1 MPIQDTILRAA
12 RHGDER
18 WVESGGR
25 LPAGIEGEQRG
36 EGWRCRFD
44 APNAAVLRRT
54 FDWLRPTPVGLRK
67 SIGCGDRLGLAT
79 HGHLDAIR
87 QGDMFP
93 VLAQQSIREMQRAGR
108 TPQQVMDDAAWGV
121 LVADYRQGWG
131 CDADHLKTTEA
142 IDDCIAA
149 GFIGFTLDPGEY
161 VDNTAQTD
169 DLKSLQSR
177 FGALP
182 WDILE
187 VTAKDFSARYLNDD
201 TVVTF
206 TPELLWRA
214 ACKYLRA
221 VAHVVTLSRHITL
234 HLPQDTLYDLEVSVD
249 ETETP
254 TSPAEHFLIAS
265 ELTRLGIHFT
275 GLAPRF
281 VGDFEKGVDY
291 IGDLAVFEADYAAH
305 VNIQQHFGT
314 YKLSIHSGS
323 DKFSIYPIIAKHSN
337 SRIHLKT
344 AGTSWLEALRVIAQH
359 EPSLFTA
366 MLTHACEHYPQDKAS
381 YHVSAQLDR
390 IPSNRAAADLPAL
403 LDHFDT
409 RQVLHVTFGS
419 LLAAYRED
427 IYAALNWHSESYR
440 AVLQTHFSRHMAPFA
455 GA

>member
-1 MPIQDTILRAA
+1 MPTQDMMLRAVMHGGIRWVQGEGTLPACVRGESAANGWLCRFNGANAAALRAA
-12 RHGDER
+12 
-18 WVESGGR
+18 
-25 LPAGIEGEQRG
+25 
-36 EGWRCRFD
+36 
-44 APNAAVLRRT
+44 

-79 HGHLDAIR
+79 PGHLEAVR

-108 TPQQVMDDAAWGV
+108 TAQQVMDDVTWGV

-161 VDNTAQTD
+161 VDNTAQTAD
-169 DLKSLQSR
+169 AATLKAR
-177 FGALP
+177 FDALP
-182 WDILE
+182 WEQLE
-187 VTAKDFSARYLNDD
+187 CSAEDFITRYLQAD
-201 TVVTF
+201 VVTM
-206 TPELLWRA
+206 TEETLWRA

-221 VAHVVTLSRHITL
+221 VAHVVTLSRHIAMRL
-234 HLPQDTLYDLEVSVD
+234 GSGVRYDLEVSVD
-249 ETETP
+249 ETEMP

-265 ELTRLGIHFT
+265 ELIRLGIPFT

-291 IGDLAVFEADYAAH
+291 IGDLATFEADYAAH
-305 VNIQQHFGT
+305 ARIQKHFDR

-337 SRIHLKT
+337 PRVHLKT

-359 EPSLFTA
+359 EPSLFVA

-390 IPSNRAAADLPAL
+390 IPPGRAADDLPAL
-403 LDHFDT
+403 LDHFDA

-419 LLAAYRED
+419 LLAAYRD
-427 IYAALNWHSESYR
+427 DLYAALRYRSDAYR
-440 AVLQTHFSRHMAPFA
+440 AVLRTHFARHITPFG